1 MRRGGNE
8 TGARRHGVAAA
19 TLGLAIAVLGCGVRA
34 QPGPARPGDPDS
46 GPASEARRCRLIA
59 NDVERLACFDRLFPS
74 PAATAAA
81 PPPGGT
87 SGDEANRG
95 SPPPAL
101 EAMPP
106 ARAPAAAYEE
116 RDLRRSL
123 GTSLSDRWEL
133 DDEHDRG
140 RFLFRP
146 YKPMYVLIADWSS
159 NPNIRPTSPNP
170 ANAFDGRVPLDAA
183 EAKYQLSFKTKA
195 AKGLIANHGD
205 LWLGYT
211 QTSHWQV
218 YNSGLSRPFRET
230 SYEPEVMAVFRTDY
244 SLFGWSG
251 RMAAVHLNHQS
262 NGRTEPFSRSW
273 NRIIAQFGF
282 ERDNWMMTIRPW
294 WRIPESASTDD
305 NPDIQDYM
313 GRADL
318 LLVRKSE
325 GHETTLML
333 RHSLRTGSRSHGAV
347 EIGHAFP
354 IASYLKGYIQVFS
367 GYGASMVDY
376 NHRQTRIGVGIS
388 LVQWL

>member
-1 MRRGGNE
+1 MAGP
-8 TGARRHGVAAA
+8 GVPAAGR
-19 TLGLAIAVLGCGVRA
+19 T
-34 QPGPARPGDPDS
+34 
-46 GPASEARRCRLIA
+46 SEAGRCRLIA
-59 NDVERLACFDRLFPS
+59 EDRERLACFDRLFAI
-74 PAATAAA
+74 PATGAGAPGAAA
-81 PPPGGT
+81 EHGPAG
-87 SGDEANRG
+87 GDESTPGRPAT
-95 SPPPAL
+95 AL

-106 ARAPAAAYEE
+106 AEGAQGLAQGSAEGSAQVPAVARQE

-159 NPNIRPTSPNP
+159 NPNLRPTSPNP

-195 AKGLIANHGD
+195 AKGLIAHRGD

-244 SLFGWSG
+244 SLLGWRG
-251 RMAAVHLNHQS
+251 RMAGINLNHQS
-262 NGRTEPFSRSW
+262 NGRSEPFSRSW
-273 NRIIAQFGF
+273 NRVIAQFGF
-282 ERDNWMMTIRPW
+282 ERDNWMMMIRPW
-294 WRIPESASTDD
+294 WRIPESAATDD
-305 NPDIQDYM
+305 NPDIEDYM

-318 LLVRKSE
+318 LLVRKVE

-333 RHSLRTGSRSHGAV
+333 RHSLRSGSRSHGAV
-347 EIGHAFP
+347 ELGHAFP
-354 IASYLKGYIQVFS
+354 IASYLKGYIQIFS

>member
-1 MRRGGNE
+1 MSISSLR
-8 TGARRHGVAAA
+8 
-19 TLGLAIAVLGCGVRA
+19 IAVLLALAPAAIPAAAQEGGVE
-34 QPGPARPGDPDS
+34 PTL
-46 GPASEARRCRLIA
+46 ASCAAIEAA
-59 NDVERLACFDRLFPS
+59 AARLACYDRLAQRTAES
-74 PAATAAA
+74 PQEADLAAA
-81 PPPGGT
+81 KAREALQAPTTAEAEPDRDARART
-87 SGDEANRG
+87 DDLFVQDEALGRALANAGRG
-95 SPPPAL
+95 SL
-101 EAMPP
+101 L
-106 ARAPAAAYEE
+106 
-116 RDLRRSL
+116 DS
-123 GTSLSDRWEL
+123 RWEL
-133 DDEHDRG
+133 ARDSKLG
-140 RFLFRP
+140 IFNFRV
-146 YKPMYVLIADWSS
+146 YKPVYLMPAFWTSRVNDM
-159 NPNIRPTSPNP
+159 PTSENP
-170 ANAFDGRVPLDAA
+170 RNTVTEPMQLDAL
-183 EAKYQLSFKTKA
+183 ETKYQLSFKTKA

-273 NRIIAQFGF
+273 NRVIAQFGF
-282 ERDNWMMTIRPW
+282 ERDDWMLTIRPW
-294 WRIPESASTDD
+294 WRIPESAATDD

-367 GYGASMVDY
+367 GYGASMLDY
-376 NHRQTRIGVGIS
+376 NHRQTRIGIGIS

>member
-1 MRRGGNE
+1 L
-8 TGARRHGVAAA
+8 RHGGKEALHGRAHRAARA
-19 TLGLAIAVLGCGVRA
+19 TALALVLAVPAPGLHA
-34 QPGPARPGDPDS
+34 QTGMDLPEGPARG
-46 GPASEARRCRLIA
+46 AAAEAARCRLIA
-59 NDVERLACFDRLFPS
+59 ADAERLACFDRLFPPS
-74 PAATAAA
+74 VQPGGATAPEGESRPAGA
-81 PPPGGT
+81 QPTPNLQEMRPAQATPPP
-87 SGDEANRG
+87 
-95 SPPPAL
+95 
-101 EAMPP
+101 
-106 ARAPAAAYEE
+106 EE

-123 GTSLSDRWEL
+123 GTTLADRWEL
-133 DDEHDRG
+133 DSEHDRG

-146 YKPMYVLIADWSS
+146 YKPMYVLVADWSS
-159 NPNIRPTSPNP
+159 NRNQRPTSPNP
-170 ANAFDGRVPLDAA
+170 ANTFDGIVPLDSV

-195 AKGLIANHGD
+195 AKSLIAGHGD

-218 YNSGLSRPFRET
+218 YNSNLSRPFRET
-230 SYEPEVMAVFRTDY
+230 MYEPEIMTVFSTDY
-244 SLFGWSG
+244 SVLGWRG
-251 RMAAVHLNHQS
+251 RMMGLNLNHQS
-262 NGRTEPFSRSW
+262 NGRSEPFSRSW
-273 NRIIAQFGF
+273 NRVIAHFGF

-294 WRIPESASTDD
+294 WRIPESAATDD
-305 NPDIQDYM
+305 NPDIEDYL

-367 GYGASMVDY
+367 GYGASMIDY